1 MPRTALQD
9 LRTRF
14 WKYQLDTER
23 YKQRVHCELLD
34 LDKQLAEAR
43 QNINSLTEATQKLA
57 AIIEHRLG
65 EKMPPPRMS
74 GKE

>member
-43 QNINSLTEATQKLA
+43 QNIDSLTDATQRLA
-57 AIIEHRLG
+57 AVIKHRLG
-65 EKMPPPRMS
+65 EKVPPPR
-74 GKE
+74 KTDK